1 MQRYNI
7 SPSLVKSFLTVL
19 RMQSH
24 TKAAQAL
31 NLTQPAVSQHISRLE
46 DLLNVK
52 LLERSRGAVVL
63 TQEAQALLPDFERLE
78 RSIDM
83 IFDKARTV
91 GHEDQQTVRIATP
104 TSLVF
109 HLLGP
114 VLTEIQGENNQAFP
128 VIREVDNFSVYD
140 AVRAGEVDFAL
151 TSMTGRDA
159 ELSHIT
165 LLKDRPCV
173 VFPAGHEI
181 DGKGEVEIDEIL
193 PHKLIRPPPDTISNT
208 FINAC
213 QKSANCQF
221 AYAAESGRLMT
232 FEVLVRAGIG
242 VVILPGLSAH
252 LIAQNNLKYRP
263 LKIDSVYRSCQL
275 IKAYGKRLSPPAQR
289 LVDAIKERAKH
300 LAIEYPD
307 FLVS

>member
-1 MQRYNI
+1 
-7 SPSLVKSFLTVL
+7 
-19 RMQSH
+19 MQSH

-46 DLLNVK
+46 DFLNVK

-78 RSIDM
+78 RSVDM

-91 GHEDQQTVRIATP
+91 GYEHQQTVRIATP

-109 HLLGP
+109 YLLAP
-114 VLTEIQGENNQAFP
+114 VLTELQGADNQAFP
-128 VIREVDNFSVYD
+128 VIQEVDNFSVYD

-159 ELSHIT
+159 ELSHIM

-173 VFPAGHEI
+173 VFPSGHEI
-181 DGKGEVEIDEIL
+181 DGIGEVEIDEIL
-193 PHKLIRPPPDTISNT
+193 PHKLIRPPPGTAANT
-208 FINAC
+208 FIEAC
-213 QKSANCQF
+213 QNTANCQF
-221 AYAAESGRLMT
+221 TYAAETSRLMT
-232 FEVLVRAGIG
+232 MDVLVRAGIG
-242 VVILPGLSAH
+242 IVILPGLSAH

-263 LKIDSVYRSCQL
+263 LKIDSVYRSCRL
-275 IKAYGKRLSPPAQR
+275 IKAYGKRLLPPAQR
-289 LVDAIKERAKH
+289 MADAVQEHAKR
-300 LAIEYPD
+300 LAIEFPD